1 MAGSAVVLYHLS
13 YEDPRIGTA
22 HFFLIKPGFFAIVE
36 MQLTLRRPHLHSKFL
51 FSHFTSSSIMIMIIM
66 MIVIITI
73 IIITIIIIIMRKKM
87 SVSS

>member
-1 MAGSAVVLYHLS
+1 MKTHALGQH
-13 YEDPRIGTA
+13 I
-22 HFFLIKPGFFAIVE
+22 FFFVIKPGFFAIVE

-66 MIVIITI
+66 MIVIVTI
-73 IIITIIIIIMRKKM
+73 IIITIIIIMRKKM

>member
-22 HFFLIKPGFFAIVE
+22 HFFFPIKPGFFAIVE

-51 FSHFTSSSIMIMIIM
+51 FSHFTSPSIMIMIIL

-73 IIITIIIIIMRKKM
+73 IIITIIIIMRKKM

>member
-13 YEDPRIGTA
+13 RRPTHWDST
-22 HFFLIKPGFFAIVE
+22 FFLIKPGFFAIVE

-66 MIVIITI
+66 MIVIII
-73 IIITIIIIIMRKKM
+73 ILMRKKM
-87 SVSS
+87 NVSS